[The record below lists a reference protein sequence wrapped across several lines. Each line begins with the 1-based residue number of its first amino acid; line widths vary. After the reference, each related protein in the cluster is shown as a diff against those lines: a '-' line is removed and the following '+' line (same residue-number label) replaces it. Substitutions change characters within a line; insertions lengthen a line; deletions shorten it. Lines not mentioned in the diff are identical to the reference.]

1 MKRLWRS
8 TFGLLALVSV
18 IFAIATVAVG
28 LTVYEVSHEALEQ
41 QLDHR
46 IENETHALLDEA
58 ASGGT
63 PALIRAVHRRQ
74 QANADTG
81 LFYLLVDQAGSP
93 LAGNLEGKVP
103 ATDGY
108 LETLKHDG
116 GRRSAQAL
124 TTRLA
129 DGVALVVA
137 ADRGTI
143 EETDA
148 IMLRLGGIALGVTFL
163 LGIGASWLIGAATRD
178 RLRKIDQ
185 AARAIIEGDLS
196 RRIPIEGVA
205 GEFDRVAVT
214 LNTML
219 DRIHLLVENLRQVSN
234 DVAHDLRTP
243 LTKLTNQLSQASAT
257 DDADVRQR
265 CIASALQQSHELQ
278 ELFSALLRISEI
290 ETFEVRRRFERVK
303 LDVLVLD
310 VIDSYSPDAEASGHR
325 LASHID
331 RGIVLEGDR
340 RLLHQLLANT
350 LDNALRHTPVQTTV
364 TITLRASPEA
374 VTLRIE
380 DDGPGVDKAEI
391 PHLLKRFHRGE
402 RSRTVEGNG
411 LGLALVSAITVAHR
425 GSVTISSDDGFCL
438 DFNFSR

>member
-8 TFGLLALVSV
+8 TFGLLALVSA

-46 IENETHALLDEA
+46 IANETHALLDEA

-63 PALIRAVHRRQ
+63 SALIRAVQRRQ

-81 LFYLLVDQAGSP
+81 LFYLLVDQPGNP
-93 LAGNLEGKVP
+93 LAGNLEGKAP
-103 ATDGY
+103 TTDGY
-108 LETLKHDG
+108 LETLQYDG
-116 GRRSAQAL
+116 GLRSAQAL

-129 DGVALVVA
+129 DGVTLVVA
-137 ADRGTI
+137 ADRGAI

-196 RRIPIEGVA
+196 RRIPIEGSTS
-205 GEFDRVAVT
+205 EFDRVAVT

-243 LTKLTNQLSQASAT
+243 LTKLTNQLNQALAAA
-257 DDADVRQR
+257 DAEVRQVR
-265 CIASALQQSHELQ
+265 IASALQQSHELQ

-290 ETFEVRRRFERVK
+290 ETFQVRRRFERVK

-310 VIDSYSPDAEASGHR
+310 VIDSYTPDAEASGHR
-325 LASHID
+325 LSGRVD

-340 RLLHQLLANT
+340 RLLHQLLANA
-350 LDNALRHTPVQTTV
+350 LDNALRHTPAQTTV
-364 TITLRASPEA
+364 TITLRASPQA

-411 LGLALVSAITVAHR
+411 LGLALVSAITLAHR
-425 GSVTISSDDGFCL
+425 GSVTIDSDAGFCL
-438 DFNFSR
+438 DFNFPR